1 MKAKWYFRI
10 ILHIIIIIAL
20 LAIGVMIWDKYMYT
34 PWTRNARVRAE
45 VINISPDVS
54 GWLTSVEARN
64 SEMVK
69 KGSVLFTIDKER
81 YTNVYEQAMADEER
95 AKIVW
100 QRAQRNA
107 NRRAGLTNALSSEDI
122 DNSRLDAASALA
134 DYQLAKAKTRAALI
148 DLNRTV
154 YYAPEDGKI
163 TNLDLAK
170 GDYVN
175 KGINK
180 LALTVNS
187 SYYITGYFEETKL
200 QNIKVGEPVDI
211 WLMSSQIHLKGHV
224 SSIDAG
230 ISNENITAGNQM
242 LPDVEAGYS
251 WIRLAQRIP
260 VNITID
266 AIPKDINLSS
276 GMSATIKVIKNGD
289 ETKSS
294 GVRAIL
300 TDLLSVLE

>member
-1 MKAKWYFRI
+1 MKAKWYFRV
-10 ILHIIIIIAL
+10 ILHILIIMVL
-20 LAIGVMIWDKYMYT
+20 LTIGVMIWDKYMYT

-54 GWLTSVEARN
+54 GWLTSVEAKN

-211 WLMSSQIHLKGHV
+211 WLMSGQIYLKGHV

-251 WIRLAQRIP
+251 WIRLAERIP

-266 AIPKDINLSS
+266 SIPNDINLSS
-276 GMSATIKVIKNGD
+276 GMTATIKVRKEGSD
-289 ETKSS
+289 TKSS

>member
-1 MKAKWYFRI
+1 
-10 ILHIIIIIAL
+10 
-20 LAIGVMIWDKYMYT
+20 MYT

>member
-10 ILHIIIIIAL
+10 ILHILIIMAL
-20 LAIGVMIWDKYMYT
+20 LTIGVMIWDKYMYT

-54 GWLTSVEARN
+54 GWLTSVEAKN

-211 WLMSSQIHLKGHV
+211 WLMSGQIYLKGHV

-251 WIRLAQRIP
+251 WIRLAERIP

-266 AIPKDINLSS
+266 SIPNDINLSS
-276 GMSATIKVIKNGD
+276 GMTATIKVRKEGSD
-289 ETKSS
+289 TKSS

>member
-10 ILHIIIIIAL
+10 TLHIIILISLIV
-20 LAIGVMIWDKYMYT
+20 IGMMIWDRYMYT

-54 GWLTSVEARN
+54 GWLTSVDAKN
-64 SEMVK
+64 SEIVK

-81 YTNVYEQAMADEER
+81 YTNVYEQALADEER

-134 DYQLAKAKTRAALI
+134 NYQLAKAKTRAALI

-175 KGINK
+175 KGVNK

-187 SYYITGYFEETKL
+187 SYFITGYFEETKL

-211 WLMSSQIHLKGHV
+211 WLMSGEIYLRGHV

-230 ISNENITAGNQM
+230 ISNGNITAGNQM

-266 AIPKDINLSS
+266 AIPKDINISS
-276 GMSATIKVIKNGD
+276 GMTATIKVKKDNTD
-289 ETKSS
+289 SKSS
-294 GVRAIL
+294 GFRAIF
-300 TDLLSVLE
+300 TDIRSVLG

>member
-1 MKAKWYFRI
+1 MKAKWYFRV
-10 ILHIIIIIAL
+10 ILHILIIMAL
-20 LAIGVMIWDKYMYT
+20 LTIGVMIWDKYMYT

-54 GWLTSVEARN
+54 GWLTSVEAKN
-64 SEMVK
+64 SEIVK

-211 WLMSSQIHLKGHV
+211 WLMSGQIYLKGHV

-251 WIRLAQRIP
+251 WIRLAERIP

-266 AIPKDINLSS
+266 SIPNDINLSS
-276 GMSATIKVIKNGD
+276 GMTATIKVRKEGSD
-289 ETKSS
+289 TKSS